1 MPSSRTFK
9 TIVATRIRLG
19 LLRVK
24 VTVDPQRM
32 LDDLVYAA
40 EVLQQCRQSGVRDL
54 AKLADDFEA
63 DAPETQAPH
72 SRQPVDTEA
81 EGGLSTQPGTYS
93 TSLHSSSDPG
103 ANSPRDP
110 SDPHHSRTQRY
121 LRGAR

>member
-19 LLRVK
+19 LLRVR

-32 LDDLVYAA
+32 LDDPAYAA

-72 SRQPVDTEA
+72 SRQPADT

-93 TSLHSSSDPG
+93 PSVHSSSDPG

-110 SDPHHSRTQRY
+110 NDPHHSRTQRY